1 MPSYQEVTAA
11 DKTYILVHGGIRDF
25 EESKPL
31 EQYKLQDFIYERTD
45 YERRYYSDP
54 SIYLVTGHTPTQL
67 IRKDMEPL
75 IYEGAGHIAVD
86 CGCVFGII
94 NSSNNLE
101 ETDRNAV
108 PLATGLGWVCANIF
122 WGVMKRKS

>member
-1 MPSYQEVTAA
+1 M
-11 DKTYILVHGGIRDF
+11 

-45 YERRYYSDP
+45 YERRYYSNP

-86 CGCVFGII
+86 CGCVFGGKLAAYC
-94 NSSNNLE
+94 LE
-101 ETDRNAV
+101 
-108 PLATGLGWVCANIF
+108 TGECAYVE
-122 WGVMKRKS
+122 GHKK

>member
-1 MPSYQEVTAA
+1 MPSYQKLTSAH
-11 DKTYILVHGGIRDF
+11 KTYILLHCGISDF

-45 YERRYYSDP
+45 YERRYYSNP

-86 CGCVFGII
+86 CGCVFGGKLAAYC
-94 NSSNNLE
+94 LE
-101 ETDRNAV
+101 
-108 PLATGLGWVCANIF
+108 TGVCSYVE
-122 WGVMKRKS
+122 GYKK

>member
-1 MPSYQEVTAA
+1 MSLHERSEFLDYFRKMPSYQEVTAA

-25 EESKPL
+25 EESKHL

-75 IYEGAGHIAVD
+75 IYEGAGHMR
-86 CGCVFGII
+86 
-94 NSSNNLE
+94 L
-101 ETDRNAV
+101 R
-108 PLATGLGWVCANIF
+108 
-122 WGVMKRKS
+122 RKSGRLLPGDRRMHVCGRA

>member
-1 MPSYQEVTAA
+1 M
-11 DKTYILVHGGIRDF
+11 ILKSRNLWSNINF
-25 EESKPL
+25 E
-31 EQYKLQDFIYERTD
+31 DFIYERTD

-86 CGCVFGII
+86 CGCVFGGK
-94 NSSNNLE
+94 LAALLPR
-101 ETDRNAV
+101 DR
-108 PLATGLGWVCANIF
+108 
-122 WGVMKRKS
+122 GV

>member
-1 MPSYQEVTAA
+1 MSLHERSEFLDYFRKMPSYQKVTAA

-86 CGCVFGII
+86 CGCVFGGKLAAYC
-94 NSSNNLE
+94 LE
-101 ETDRNAV
+101 
-108 PLATGLGWVCANIF
+108 TGVCSYVE
-122 WGVMKRKS
+122 GYKK

>member
-1 MPSYQEVTAA
+1 MAAA

-86 CGCVFGII
+86 CGA
-94 NSSNNLE
+94 SSEEIWPPIAWRQENARMWRDMGNNE
-101 ETDRNAV
+101 
-108 PLATGLGWVCANIF
+108 
-122 WGVMKRKS
+122 RKAR